1 MKKGDK
7 IIAFEFDD
15 FEGYYCSEEMK
26 SLIGQEG
33 TIVRVSKTNISVHF
47 KQTGGTFGYP
57 KEMAENYL
65 VNKTKDL
72 FPIY

>member
-15 FEGYYCSEEMK
+15 YDDYCCNDEMK

-33 TIVRVSKTNISVHF
+33 TIVRISKTSIGINF
-47 KQTGGTFGYP
+47 KEYGTFGYP
-57 KEMAENYL
+57 IEMAENYL
-65 VNKTKDL
+65 VNKTNDL

>member
-33 TIVRVSKTNISVHF
+33 TIVRISETYIDVNF
-47 KQTGGTFGYP
+47 KEYGTFGYP

-65 VNKTKDL
+65 VKKTKDL

>member
-1 MKKGDK
+1 MKKDDK
-7 IIAFEFDD
+7 IIAFEFDS
-15 FEGYYCSEEMK
+15 FEGYCCTDKMK

-33 TIVRVSKTNISVHF
+33 TIVRVSETTISVHF
-47 KQTGGTFGYP
+47 QQTSGTFGYP
-57 KEMAENYL
+57 KEMAKNYL

>member
-7 IIAFEFDD
+7 IIAFEFDS
-15 FEGYYCSEEMK
+15 FESYYCTDKMK

-33 TIVRVSKTNISVHF
+33 TIVRLNETIISVHF
-47 KQTGGTFGYP
+47 QQTSGTFGYP
-57 KEMAENYL
+57 KEMAKNYL
-65 VNKTKDL
+65 VKETNDL